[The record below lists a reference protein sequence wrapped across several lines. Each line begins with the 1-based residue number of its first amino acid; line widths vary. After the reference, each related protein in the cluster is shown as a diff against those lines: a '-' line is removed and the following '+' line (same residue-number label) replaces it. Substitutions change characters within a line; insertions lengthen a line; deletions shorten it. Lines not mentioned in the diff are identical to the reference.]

1 MASPHNAP
9 ASTAPQGPP
18 DWIRVPLDG
27 CTIPVDRTPSVP
39 QTRYKAAGL
48 FPVID
53 QGASFIAGYTD
64 DESVVH
70 KTDLPIILF
79 GDHTRVFKFLDFPF
93 AAGADGTKLLR
104 AHVDRVDDVTSALEF
119 DSRASE
125 RKRDALGS
133 LFSSMLHL
141 LMTGQMRV
149 PLDLIGRLGGLPGA
163 GQGSS
168 AGGGQSRAAGQ
179 HGKPDEAMLQ
189 EIVRRIVAAVAPKEI
204 ILFGSAARG
213 EMGPDSDIDLLVVKA
228 CEHRREVARAV
239 RDCLRG
245 VAPGRGKDV
254 VVVTPED
261 VERDR
266 DTIGYIIRPARRDGR
281 VLYAA

>member
-1 MASPHNAP
+1 MCSSDLLPLPP
-9 ASTAPQGPP
+9 ATEQKDIADALSRIEQGE
-18 DWIRVPLDG
+18 
-27 CTIPVDRTPSVP
+27 DRTIR
-39 QTRYKAAGL
+39 TR
-48 FPVID
+48 
-53 QGASFIAGYTD
+53 
-64 DESVVH
+64 EE
-70 KTDLPIILF
+70 
-79 GDHTRVFKFLDFPF
+79 FK
-93 AAGADGTKLLR
+93 
-104 AHVDRVDDVTSALEF
+104 
-119 DSRASE
+119 
-125 RKRDALGS
+125 S
-133 LFSSMLHL
+133 LFSSMLHN
-141 LMTGQMRV
+141 LMTGQVRV
-149 PLDLIGRLGGLPGA
+149 PLDLIGRLGALPGA

-168 AGGGQSRAAGQ
+168 ARGGQSRAAGQ
-179 HGKPDEAMLQ
+179 HGKPDEALLQ

-266 DTIGYIIRPARRDGR
+266 DTIGYIIRPALRDGR